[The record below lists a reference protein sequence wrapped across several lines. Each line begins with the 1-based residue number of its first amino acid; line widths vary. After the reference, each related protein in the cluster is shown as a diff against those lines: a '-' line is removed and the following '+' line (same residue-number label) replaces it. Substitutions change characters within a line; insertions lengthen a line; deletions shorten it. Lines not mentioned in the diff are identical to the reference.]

1 MKKGARPKDVLFATA
16 ARLFYEH
23 GYRATGVDA
32 IAAESG
38 IGKMTLYRHFPSK
51 DDLIVAYLRDSD
63 RTFWKHFEANTASAA
78 TAQDKLLAFFAG
90 LQAYAMTPAC
100 YGCPFLNVASEYPEA
115 DYAGHRVA
123 LEHKRSVRERFQE
136 LAEEAGAREP
146 KQLAGTLMLLMDGA
160 FMAARVFGASPDS
173 PAAHVAEAAAQAI
186 AAQRGEG
193 G

>member
-1 MKKGARPKDVLFATA
+1 MKNGARPKDVLFATA

-23 GYRATGVDA
+23 GYRATGEDA

-38 IGKMTLYRHFPSK
+38 TGKMTLYRHFPSK

-63 RTFWKHFEANTASAA
+63 RTFWEHFEANTAGAA
-78 TAQDKLLAFFAG
+78 TAQDKLLAFFSG
-90 LQAYAMTPAC
+90 LQAYAMTPRC

-115 DYAGHRVA
+115 GHAVHTVA
-123 LEHKRSVRERFQE
+123 LEHKRSVQERFRD

-146 KQLAGTLMLLMDGA
+146 EQLAGTLMLLMDGA

-186 AAQRGEG
+186 AAHCGE
-193 G
+193 